1 MADGLMVKPAGPS
14 TTLGMGGRVTLSPS
28 EMNAKAAAAARRS
41 TKLGMSGEEKPK
53 RPSKRAHVAMLKAR
67 RREDAVL
74 APQRVVLDRV
84 GFNSYLRNGSF

>member
-1 MADGLMVKPAGPS
+1 MAGGLMVKPAGPS
-14 TTLGMGGRVTLSPS
+14 TTLGMGGRVTLSPLGLS
-28 EMNAKAAAAARRS
+28 QLMAERRGD
-41 TKLGMSGEEKPK
+41 KEKPK
-53 RPSKRAHVAMLKAR
+53 PSKRAHVAMLKAR

>member
-1 MADGLMVKPAGPS
+1 MAGGLMVKPAGPS
-14 TTLGMGGRVTLSPS
+14 AGLRMSGRVTLTPS
-28 EMNAKAAAAARRS
+28 EMNAKAAARPS

-53 RPSKRAHVAMLKAR
+53 RPSKRAHVAMLKAQ

-74 APQRVVLDRV
+74 APQRVVLDRA

>member
-1 MADGLMVKPAGPS
+1 MAGGLMVKPAG
-14 TTLGMGGRVTLSPS
+14 RVTLSPLGLS
-28 EMNAKAAAAARRS
+28 QLMAERRGD
-41 TKLGMSGEEKPK
+41 KEKPK
-53 RPSKRAHVAMLKAR
+53 PSKRAHVAMLKAR

>member
-1 MADGLMVKPAGPS
+1 MAGGLMVKPAG
-14 TTLGMGGRVTLSPS
+14 RVTLTPLGLSQLMA
-28 EMNAKAAAAARRS
+28 ERRGD
-41 TKLGMSGEEKPK
+41 KEKPK
-53 RPSKRAHVAMLKAR
+53 PSKRAHVAMVKAQ

>member
-1 MADGLMVKPAGPS
+1 MAGGLMVKPAG
-14 TTLGMGGRVTLSPS
+14 RVTLSPS
-28 EMNAKAAAAARRS
+28 DMNAKAAARRS

>member
-1 MADGLMVKPAGPS
+1 MAGGLMVKPAG
-14 TTLGMGGRVTLSPS
+14 RVTLSPLGLS
-28 EMNAKAAAAARRS
+28 QLMAARRGD
-41 TKLGMSGEEKPK
+41 KEKPK
-53 RPSKRAHVAMLKAR
+53 PSKRAHVAMLKAR

>member
-1 MADGLMVKPAGPS
+1 MAGGLMVKPAG
-14 TTLGMGGRVTLSPS
+14 RVTLSPS
-28 EMNAKAAAAARRS
+28 DMNTKAAARRS

-74 APQRVVLDRV
+74 APQRVVLARV